1 MASKPLR
8 SKPLSKKQK
17 AINLFAK
24 YGEKDTRSK
33 MLDRFENL
41 GMSRAM
47 ASTYYQNIKS
57 GAWS

>member
-1 MASKPLR
+1 MA

-17 AINLFAK
+17 AINLFTK
-24 YGEKDTRSK
+24 HGDKDTRAK
-33 MLDRFENL
+33 MLDRFEKL
-41 GMSRAM
+41 DMSRAM